1 MSFRVASWCTNS
13 ESAGMLWMNKHSK
26 SRQEPSREEDM
37 AVEVLIVEEEGE
49 MVDLGSTNLSWNAIT
64 VMN

>member
-1 MSFRVASWCTNS
+1 
-13 ESAGMLWMNKHSK
+13 MNKHSK